1 MPRHYLF
8 TVGFASEKKNQT
20 VLDLSTMFNFW
31 LSGHYNG
38 VHLWWGQLPYF
49 NRPIPWPQVFWKPVF
64 RGKQGHTDLSA
75 LISHFV
81 GVHFSRKWASTSSSN
96 FQIECPSS
104 LIWNHLAAP
113 LSVRWSP
120 WSVAE
125 AQAGSVGYSSMRV
138 NDNPRP
144 PSSFYST
151 RLSLG

>member
-1 MPRHYLF
+1 M
-8 TVGFASEKKNQT
+8 
-20 VLDLSTMFNFW
+20 
-31 LSGHYNG
+31 
-38 VHLWWGQLPYF
+38 
-49 NRPIPWPQVFWKPVF
+49 F

-104 LIWNHLAAP
+104 LLLNHLAESMVQKACTPVNRHHDYRLSP
-113 LSVRWSP
+113 LTCLYLNFLLDRIITTRDTSQQHLYRFGGHP
-120 WSVAE
+120 GQVAE

-144 PSSFYST
+144 SSSFYST
-151 RLSLG
+151 RLSSG